1 MKKTLVDFQPLKPA
15 EQELFE
21 CCQHG
26 KEAII
31 GKERPTKKTEENE
44 IRAEFLR

>member
-15 EQELFE
+15 EQKLLLS
-21 CCQHG
+21 CQNG
-26 KEAII
+26 EVALI
-31 GKERPTKKTEENE
+31 GEKRPIEKTEENE